1 MKQKKLDDLIR
12 KYINGDKT
20 CFDEIYYQTYNAVY
34 LSIKLIIKERQ
45 VVEDLIQETYM
56 KALDNLSNY
65 KLGTNFIAWISVF
78 ARNISINY
86 FNRDKRI
93 EFKDDSN
100 SVFQIESKESKID
113 YYLSFLK
120 DEERSVVIYHLV
132 LNLKFK
138 EIASILN
145 MPISSVFFVYKKAIE
160 RIKNSL

>member
-1 MKQKKLDDLIR
+1 
-12 KYINGDKT
+12 
-20 CFDEIYYQTYNAVY
+20 
-34 LSIKLIIKERQ
+34 
-45 VVEDLIQETYM
+45 M

-65 KLGTNFIAWISVF
+65 KLGTNFIAWISVV

-100 SVFQIESKESKID
+100 CVFQIESKESKID

>member
-65 KLGTNFIAWISVF
+65 KLGTNFIAWISVV

-100 SVFQIESKESKID
+100 CVFQIESKESKID

>member
-65 KLGTNFIAWISVF
+65 KLGTNFIAWISVV